1 MKRQIIKTDSYLL
14 IVSNEEIKESDFI
27 YETNFGE
34 VSKVDKEYCEL
45 LKTGAKVEPFVKVS
59 AHRPLNNAVYLDGVD
74 VLPKIEDDVDKLADD
89 ICNRTTENFAIR
101 EVWKDGFNKA
111 KETYKY
117 TKRDIERAF
126 HIGRANP
133 SAFIPHNF
141 DYYLNLIDKA
151 KLPFAFDCE
160 EYGVGNDENG
170 RPVIE
175 PRTITNS
182 DGRTEWVGN
191 YIFN

>member
-1 MKRQIIKTDSYLL
+1 MKRQIIKTEKYLL
-14 IVSNEEIKESDFI
+14 VVSDEEIEDGNFI
-27 YETNFGE
+27 YETNIGE

-45 LKTGAKVEPFVKVS
+45 LKTGAKVEPFVKVL

-74 VLPKIEDDVDKLADD
+74 VLPEIENEANKLAEEYAIEMECDDGTTDVDFEA
-89 ICNRTTENFAIR
+89 
-101 EVWKDGFNKA
+101 GYNKA

-126 HIGRANP
+126 HMGRANP

-141 DYYLNLIDKA
+141 DYYLNLIDQS
-151 KLPFAFDCE
+151 KLPIAFDCE

-175 PRTITNS
+175 PRTITNP
-182 DGRTEWVGN
+182 DGRTEWVGA
-191 YIFN
+191 YLY